1 MHGSRLTL
9 LAAFG
14 LSAFA
19 SGHSDLPAAA
29 GSADVPR
36 SVGPDRIVSR
46 RRNAPTRALRL
57 PRMAPA
63 LHSRALINDPRSH
76 GTIGDR
82 LLSLREAILMT
93 NRVIDENA
101 LSAEELAQLSGFG
114 NDIAFADIDAQAVP
128 VLTFERD
135 LP

>member
-1 MHGSRLTL
+1 
-9 LAAFG
+9 
-14 LSAFA
+14 
-19 SGHSDLPAAA
+19 
-29 GSADVPR
+29 
-36 SVGPDRIVSR
+36 
-46 RRNAPTRALRL
+46 
-57 PRMAPA
+57 
-63 LHSRALINDPRSH
+63 LINDPRSH

-135 LP
+135 LPIIEDSIHGFAIGSANGIPTLVMHDTRGIVA